1 MFNEPSQLL
10 HPSNPVLSKARLYPS
25 FLEDGKNFAC
35 MLVLPGGGYGHVSHQ
50 EGPPVAGWL
59 NSLES
64 LLQKQVTA
72 AGRPVIDSRT
82 SVYFASFCFLSL
94 F

>member
-50 EGPPVAGWL
+50 EGP
-59 NSLES
+59 
-64 LLQKQVTA
+64 T
-72 AGRPVIDSRT
+72 GRRLAELTRISFAETGDSSRQT
-82 SVYFASFCFLSL
+82 SDR
-94 F
+94 